1 MQVNV
6 RHTVKTT
13 VIDFSSGYQE
23 LEFVLN
29 SGLRLPVS
37 HVVIDDSESNANI
50 HLVNDKVIINVPID
64 SIDFDRDENE
74 MALKIS
80 RGEIPAPSPKKGR
93 CCGG

>member
-6 RHTVKTT
+6 RDTVKTT
-13 VIDFSSGYQE
+13 VIDFSSEYQE
-23 LEFVLN
+23 SEFVLN

-50 HLVNDKVIINVPID
+50 HLENDKVIMNIPID

-74 MALKIS
+74 IALKIS
-80 RGEIPAPSPKKGR
+80 RGEIPVPSPKKGR